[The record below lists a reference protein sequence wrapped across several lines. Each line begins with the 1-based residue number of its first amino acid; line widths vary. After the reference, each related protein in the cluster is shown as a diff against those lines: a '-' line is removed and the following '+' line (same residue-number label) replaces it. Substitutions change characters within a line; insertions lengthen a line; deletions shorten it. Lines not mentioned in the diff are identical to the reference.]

1 MKNFRWQI
9 FLSIGLIVLST
20 MLYYLHYF
28 IFQDAH
34 HIFLFMLGD
43 IAFVPIEVLL
53 VTIIIHQLLN
63 FREKKHILER
73 LNMLIGVFFSEM
85 GTALCTSF
93 STLDKDIEKIKN
105 ELIVNNNWTKKE
117 FSTLKSFLENH
128 LYEVKASKTEL
139 LNLQKFLAKKRG
151 FLLNLI
157 ENPNLIEHD
166 TFTDLLL
173 AIFHLI
179 EELEHRESFE
189 DLPMADC
196 KHLEGD
202 IQRAYKLLVYEWTIY
217 MQYLKGSYPY
227 LFSLALRTNPF
238 DKNASAV
245 VK

>member
-1 MKNFRWQI
+1 MRKFRWQI
-9 FLSIGLIVLST
+9 FLSIGLILLST
-20 MLYYLHYF
+20 GLYSLHFF
-28 IFQDAH
+28 IFNDSH

-63 FREKKHILER
+63 FREKKHVMDK

-85 GTALCTSF
+85 GTELCSLF
-93 STLDKDIEKIKN
+93 SNLDSDVEKIQKN
-105 ELIVNNNWTKKE
+105 LIVNNNWTKKE
-117 FSTLKSFLENH
+117 FSILKKDLELHQYKVNVTKTDLEFLRE
-128 LYEVKASKTEL
+128 
-139 LNLQKFLAKKRG
+139 FLSKKRN

-179 EELEHRESFE
+179 EELEHRDSFE
-189 DLPMADC
+189 NLPLGDC

-202 IQRAYKLLVYEWTIY
+202 VQRAYKLLVYDWAVY

-238 DKNASAV
+238 DKNASV
-245 VK
+245 TVE